1 MGGDQRDWVRSIVRL
16 RTRVDRLVLRLRL
29 IAIGGG
35 ANRTAA
41 TRRPVRRRPAHCGVR
56 ASVGERQLSA
66 VLGKYTAHY
75 NGHRPLRVLASD
87 GVPGIFPL
95 TLQRDFAMFCAV
107 YLGYLRLRRGLLS
120 ERQHFLLQMMQMVD

>member
-1 MGGDQRDWVRSIVRL
+1 MIDAYRRPTARHRPRAPGAHPPRGGDQRDWVRSIVRL

-41 TRRPVRRRPAHCGVR
+41 TRRPVRRRPAHSGER
-56 ASVGERQLSA
+56 ASVGERQLPT
-66 VLGKYTAHY
+66 VLGEYTAHY
-75 NGHRPLRVLASD
+75 NGHRPLRALASD

-95 TLQRDFAMFCAV
+95 TP
-107 YLGYLRLRRGLLS
+107 
-120 ERQHFLLQMMQMVD
+120 